1 MLLGDGVNE
10 PIDLAVQLPELLFQ
24 SASFRAG

>member
-1 MLLGDGVNE
+1 MSLGNGVNQ

-24 SASFRAG
+24 SPSFRAG